1 MTFPIPS
8 LPQGYRAVFL
18 DEVDSTN
25 SEAQRHAA
33 RGAAGN
39 LWIRARAQT
48 AGRGREQRHWESA
61 QGNLFVSLLLRP
73 DCPLRTRPQLAFV
86 AGLALFDTAD
96 ALAGDRLRSNLRLKW
111 PNDLLLDGAKLG
123 GILIE
128 SAGAGEP
135 PQDAVVIG
143 TGLNLSS
150 HPQQTALAATCLAAN
165 DVVATPEQA
174 FSQLAHF
181 TAGWLELW
189 AEGQGWAEVREC
201 WTSKALP
208 DRSPISVSTGPDR
221 QEGYYGGIDE
231 DGALILHT
239 KGGATLRIV
248 AGDVFPL

>member
-1 MTFPIPS
+1 MSFPVPP
-8 LPQGYRAVFL
+8 LPRGYRATFL
-18 DEVDSTN
+18 DEIDSTN
-25 SEAQRHAA
+25 SEAQRRAA
-33 RGAAGN
+33 RGDAGN
-39 LWIRARAQT
+39 LWIHARVQT

-61 QGNLFVSLLLRP
+61 QGNLFASLLLRP
-73 DCPLRTRPQLAFV
+73 GCPLPTRPQLAFV
-86 AGLALFDTAD
+86 AGLALFDAAD
-96 ALAGDRLRSNLRLKW
+96 ALAGDRLRHRLRLKW

-128 SAGAGEP
+128 SAGAADPG
-135 PQDAVVIG
+135 QDAVVIG

-150 HPQQTALAATCLAAN
+150 HPEQTLLAATCLAAH

-189 AEGQGWAEVREC
+189 SEGGGWAEVREC

-208 DRSPISVSTGPDR
+208 DRSPIGVGTGPDR

-239 KGGATLRIV
+239 EGGATRRIV